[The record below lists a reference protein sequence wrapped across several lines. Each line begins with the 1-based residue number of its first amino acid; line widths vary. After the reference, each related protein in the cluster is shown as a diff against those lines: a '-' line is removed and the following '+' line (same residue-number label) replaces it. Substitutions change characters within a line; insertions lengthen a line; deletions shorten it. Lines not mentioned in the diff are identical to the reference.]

1 MATSASAL
9 DWEGRPLLDRDG
21 TRIGTIEEIL
31 LVEETG
37 SPEWALVKLGRRKS
51 HTTLVPIADARPA
64 DDGIRVGVGKD
75 VVEQA
80 PPIDA
85 DAAESDDEVRAVYR
99 HYGIDDGAESAGNGS
114 APHSTDGGS
123 PDLREEPVG
132 PLLKQVSDD
141 AKSLLGTEA
150 KLAKAEMTGKV
161 KDVGIGAGMFG
172 GAGYVAHLAMLGLML
187 TIIFALATAMQAW
200 LAALLVT
207 IVFGA
212 IAAGLAL
219 TGRKRMREA
228 GPPVPE
234 QAIQSLKQT
243 VETVKEEAKWG
254 LGQTSR

>member
-1 MATSASAL
+1 MATSPSAL

-21 TRIGTIEEIL
+21 DRIGTIEEIL

-37 SPEWALVKLGRRKS
+37 SPEWALVKLGRLKTR
-51 HTTLVPIADARPA
+51 TTLVPIADAQPV
-64 DDGIRVGVGKD
+64 DEGVRVGVGKD

-99 HYGIDDGAESAGNGS
+99 HYGIDEGSSQSSNGH
-114 APHSTDGGS
+114 AAQSTNGGS
-123 PDLREEPVG
+123 PELREEPVG
-132 PLLKQVSDD
+132 QLLKQVSDD
-141 AKSLLGTEA
+141 ARSLLGTEA

-161 KDVGIGAGMFG
+161 KDVGMGAGMFG
-172 GAGYVAHLAMLGLML
+172 GAGYVAHLAVLGLML
-187 TIIFALATAMQAW
+187 TVILALATAMEAW

-207 IVFGA
+207 IVFAA

-219 TGRKRMREA
+219 TGRKRIREA

-234 QAIQSLKQT
+234 QAIESLKET
-243 VETVKEEAKWG
+243 VDTVKEEATWG